1 MAVGTNCSDF
11 GAQEHK
17 ICHVSIVSPSI
28 CHEVMGP
35 DDMILFW
42 MFSGGSYS
50 KESVCNVE
58 DTHLIPGSGRSPG
71 EGSGNPLQYSCL
83 ENSMDRET
91 WWAKTMESQ
100 RVGHNWATNVWLLL
114 SSFTFIK
121 RLFSSSSLSAII
133 VVTSAHLRLLIVLL
147 AILIPACSDSM
158 IYKINKAW
166 HL

>member
-1 MAVGTNCSDF
+1 MFPLFPHLFAMKWWDQMTWSYFECSLVVHTVKNLSVMWKTHIWSLGREDPLEK
-11 GAQEHK
+11 GVATHS
-17 ICHVSIVSPSI
+17 SIPAWR
-28 CHEVMGP
+28 
-35 DDMILFW
+35 ILW
-42 MFSGGSYS
+42 TEKPKS
-50 KESVCNVE
+50 
-58 DTHLIPGSGRSPG
+58 
-71 EGSGNPLQYSCL
+71 
-83 ENSMDRET
+83 
-91 WWAKTMESQ
+91 MESQ